1 MPVRFRPSAPLEPQV
16 FRKIKLEVLILKN
29 FVVLQKVLQNSQHF
43 IFMKSLF
50 SGLNKDFL
58 FSNTSNNF
66 LIYNSISSF
75 SLLFELGSVK
85 FKLLPITN
93 AEFCFDSIST

>member
-16 FRKIKLEVLILKN
+16 FRKIILEVLILKN

-50 SGLNKDFL
+50 SGLNKDFFISK
-58 FSNTSNNF
+58 FSNISNNF
-66 LIYNSISSF
+66 LIYNSISSSS
-75 SLLFELGSVK
+75 SLS
-85 FKLLPITN
+85 
-93 AEFCFDSIST
+93 S

>member
-16 FRKIKLEVLILKN
+16 FRKIKLEVLIIKN

-58 FSNTSNNF
+58 FSNISNNF
-66 LIYNSISSF
+66 YL
-75 SLLFELGSVK
+75 
-85 FKLLPITN
+85 
-93 AEFCFDSIST
+93 